1 MARLRAVFLL
11 LYVTLGLLTGCG
23 SSGGNGG
30 GGTTPPP
37 PSTGS
42 LTITVAELPSGA
54 SASIT
59 VSGPSGYTASVTS
72 TQTLQVAPGSY
83 TVAASSVSAGNS
95 NYYPAIAS
103 QSATV
108 AVSTTASVTVDY
120 ATIIPKT
127 TKVLDAAGLS
137 SLTVS
142 SDGSTI
148 TLSTSSNVATSLQPN
163 DVLASGI
170 APAAP
175 NGLLVKIQSVAS
187 DGTTVKASVTPA
199 ALTDAIQQGS
209 VQISGVLGPDNTTT
223 LPTPSSSSRP
233 AQRFRRMR
241 LRPSAYHGMSLTKG
255 VCEGVS
261 NTIPIPLELSLI
273 SPKDPSISFTALSG
287 EMDLCASYSFGIAIK
302 DFHFQPG
309 TDIITLGFHTGV
321 NALDE
326 GQFSITKEFPGVQTA
341 PIPIEIGIVPATLQV
356 IVSPYVTFKVG
367 QVPTGEEV
375 ANNLGYDATLSLG
388 VSYDGSTVSPVLSAT
403 SVPGASATIGIDGS
417 VDLKVAGGIKAGFKV
432 DNSGTIYVKSDGYS
446 EFKSYADSTPCWN
459 LTWGIEGQVGAEISL
474 PLGIPAAIQT
484 EEAQLLGP
492 LPIAQSNGTCF
503 APVLSTIS
511 PTTAVAG
518 SGQLT
523 LAVTGSNFV
532 PASTVNWNGQALATT
547 YVDTNDLTAVIPASD
562 LATGGT
568 FPVTV
573 NSPDNPGGTSAPMN
587 FTVSQVTV
595 TVSPAS
601 VAVPTGATQQ
611 FTATVAGTS
620 NTAVNWSVNGI
631 TGGNAG
637 VGTIS
642 ASGLYSAPAAIPN
655 PAIVAVSA
663 ASQAAPN
670 AIGTASVSVNDGK
683 YTYTSFKL
691 PGSYPQYI
699 TGISDSGDIVGSYLS
714 SSTGCGTGFIYSGGT
729 FSTVAYPG
737 SRCTFPAGIS
747 HTGQIVG
754 FYGQTGSEYGFVD
767 SGGSFTSFD
776 LPSTVS
782 NYISGINDSGQ
793 IIGEYGGQNNVCATG
808 FVYSG
813 GKFDTVAYPGGLCTS
828 PGGINNEGQI
838 VGTYYDMT
846 TDVGYGFV
854 DSGGNFALLNLPSTF
869 EVSVT
874 GINDFG
880 QIVGQYG
887 IQTSSCTTGFVYSG
901 GKLSTI
907 TYPGS
912 SCTFPVAINNS
923 GQVAGTY
930 ADTTTGAAYGFV
942 ATPVNY

>member
-532 PASTVNWNGQALATT
+532 PDSTVNWNGQALATT

-562 LATGGT
+562 LATGGI

-573 NSPDNPGGTSAPMN
+573 NSPDSPGGTSAPIS

-595 TVSPAS
+595 TVSPTS
-601 VAVPTGATQQ
+601 VAIPTGGSQQ

-631 TGGNAG
+631 AGGNAV

-642 ASGLYSAPAAIPN
+642 AGGIYAAPATIPTPASVTIAATSQADLKTSASAAVMVIDGNYSYISFNLPN
-655 PAIVAVSA
+655 PYSDITGINDSGEVVGTYDIYAFSYRNGTTSAIQFPGSTATFA
-663 ASQAAPN
+663 DGINN
-670 AIGTASVSVNDGK
+670 ANQIVGRYQMDGTGDEGFGFIYSNG
-683 YTYTSFKL
+683 TYTSFPL
-691 PGSYPQYI
+691 PSPANYGYVRGISDSGVVVGDQPAFYLTNGSLTTIQFPGSTATDVDGITEGGTIFGTYSNTPATCQCGFTYSNGVYSSITLPAPANSGNI
-699 TGISDSGDIVGSYLS
+699 TGLNDSGDIVGTSPVGSINSGFVY
-714 SSTGCGTGFIYSGGT
+714 TGGAVKVIQ
-729 FSTVAYPG
+729 YPG
-737 SRCTFPAGIS
+737 SLTTSPAGI
-747 HTGQIVG
+747 
-754 FYGQTGSEYGFVD
+754 
-767 SGGSFTSFD
+767 
-776 LPSTVS
+776 
-782 NYISGINDSGQ
+782 
-793 IIGEYGGQNNVCATG
+793 NN
-808 FVYSG
+808 S
-813 GKFDTVAYPGGLCTS
+813 
-828 PGGINNEGQI
+828 GQI
-838 VGTYYDMT
+838 VGTYT
-846 TDVGYGFV
+846 
-854 DSGGNFALLNLPSTF
+854 SRS
-869 EVSVT
+869 
-874 GINDFG
+874 
-880 QIVGQYG
+880 GQYF
-887 IQTSSCTTGFVYSG
+887 GF
-901 GKLSTI
+901 I
-907 TYPGS
+907 
-912 SCTFPVAINNS
+912 
-923 GQVAGTY
+923 
-930 ADTTTGAAYGFV
+930 
-942 ATPVNY
+942 ATPIK